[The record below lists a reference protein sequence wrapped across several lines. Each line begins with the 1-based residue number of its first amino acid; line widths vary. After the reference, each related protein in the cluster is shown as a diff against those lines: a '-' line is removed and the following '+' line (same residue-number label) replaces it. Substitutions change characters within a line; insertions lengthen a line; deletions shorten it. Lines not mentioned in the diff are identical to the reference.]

1 MTFTSPAIEFL
12 RQKDISFSLF
22 VQPDGL
28 TMLDEIARFRGQR
41 VSQIVR
47 SLVFRYS
54 GKKYVLVL
62 AQAGR
67 NVDWKSLRA
76 VLMVRRIAMATPEE
90 VFQVTGYVVGAVSP
104 FGLAQKLPVLVDQKI
119 LREEVVSMGSGI
131 LNVAIIIRVDNLLR
145 ALEDYQL
152 IEV

>member
-54 GKKYVLVL
+54 EKKYALVL

-67 NVDWKSLRA
+67 NVNWKSLRA
-76 VLMVRRIAMATPEE
+76 VLRVRRIAMATPEE
-90 VFQVTGYVVGAVSP
+90 VFHVTGYVVGAVSP
-104 FGLAQKLPVLVDQKI
+104 FGLAQNLPVLVDQKI
-119 LREEVVSMGSGI
+119 LREEVVSTGSGI

-145 ALEDYQL
+145 ALDDYQL
-152 IEV
+152 VEV